1 MAPDKQHGGR
11 RPGAGRKPLTP
22 GEHRESMTFSVS
34 PTTKRMAGELRKK
47 GVALNKLVSC
57 IIATEH
63 DRVFGEHDT
72 RRLDEA
78 SRKYLRIKNK

>member
-34 PTTKRMAGELRKK
+34 PTTKRMAAELRKD
-47 GVALNKLVSC
+47 GVDINSLVC
-57 IIATEH
+57 HIIAVEYE
-63 DRVFGEHDT
+63 RRYGEFDT
-72 RRLDEA
+72 QKMDNA
-78 SRKYLRIKNK
+78 SERYLHEPK

>member
-34 PTTKRMAGELRKK
+34 PRIKRMAAELR
-47 GVALNKLVSC
+47 GNRCRLNAVVEDAIRHQHEQIFADS
-57 IIATEH
+57 
-63 DRVFGEHDT
+63 
-72 RRLDEA
+72 
-78 SRKYLRIKNK
+78 

>member
-34 PTTKRMAGELRKK
+34 PTTKRMAAELRKK
-47 GVALNKLVSC
+47 GVALNEMVEDY
-57 IIATEH
+57 I
-63 DRVFGEHDT
+63 RVLHYDNINCGF
-72 RRLDEA
+72 
-78 SRKYLRIKNK
+78 KIK